1 MLKELLPPIL
11 IVLLVALPGVPGDRI
26 YRKVVGVD
34 WREREWQ
41 SVLRLI
47 SFSVSG
53 LIIYI
58 VVADWRGFYQ
68 PIYLFP
74 ESFKDGSITPSTL
87 IRAVIPY
94 VGHFTG
100 AALVGLVAAAFVKLT
115 AHWVSVYPS
124 AWDHFIRT
132 SVPKHLV
139 VVSLK
144 NRDAYAG
151 IIKHVDLS
159 VPQSERDIVLG
170 EPAIYDENAK
180 DYVALAYSAL
190 FLPASLISSIAAVH
204 DSSLDKHRLS
214 EVGQSIFKEEKSDE

>member
-1 MLKELLPPIL
+1 MLKELWPVLIL
-11 IVLLVALPGVPGDRI
+11 ALVVFPGVPGDRI

-34 WREREWQ
+34 WREKEWQ

-47 SFSVSG
+47 SFSLGG
-53 LIIYI
+53 LIIYVI
-58 VVADWRGFYQ
+58 ADWRGSYP

-74 ESFKDGSITPSTL
+74 ESFKDGSITPATL
-87 IRAVIPY
+87 RHAVIPY
-94 VGHFTG
+94 VGHLVGAGFVG
-100 AALVGLVAAAFVKLT
+100 FVAALFAKLT

-139 VVSLK
+139 IVSLT

-151 IIKHVDLS
+151 IIKNVDLS

-170 EPAIYDENAK
+170 EPALYDESAN
-180 DYVALAYSAL
+180 DYIALAYSSL
-190 FLPASLISSIAAVH
+190 FLPASLISSIAVVH
-204 DSSLDKHRLS
+204 DSNLDKHRLS
-214 EVGQSIFKEEKSDE
+214 EVGHSIFKEEKSDE